1 MPRFVIQHRHE
12 ADDCGVV
19 FAAFRGFTSPLR
31 HTPALASCP
40 CGGHEIW
47 WSVTAGSDWAWPSC
61 APGSGPGWPC
71 AGSARRA
78 AVTDQ
83 LRAGAA
89 TFTHLE

>member
-1 MPRFVIQHRHE
+1 MSGDRCGRDRRPMPRFVIQHRHE

-47 WSVTAGSDWAWPSC
+47 WSVTADDE
-61 APGSGPGWPC
+61 
-71 AGSARRA
+71 SAALRLLPHYVAERA
-78 AVTDQ
+78 T
-83 LRAGAA
+83 A
-89 TFTHLE
+89 TCVESR